1 MVEEYVSHYLQFDEK
16 YFSGF
21 NFIHRKKIQHMS
33 FITAIVFS
41 KVITADITLPF
52 ITLQKAMFIGS
63 YDSISLLELL
73 ELDV

>member
-1 MVEEYVSHYLQFDEK
+1 
-16 YFSGF
+16 
-21 NFIHRKKIQHMS
+21 MS

-52 ITLQKAMFIGS
+52 ITLQKAMFMGS